1 MNLSSITNYFTNHAA
16 SVLSTGLSS
25 SKAIAAGSANTTQL
39 SPFGQLLS
47 TLQQLQQSNPTQ
59 YQKVTQQISTN
70 LQTAAATDTK
80 SGNTAHAAQLTTLS
94 KDFSTAS
101 QSSQLPNV
109 HDLVAAIGGG
119 HHYLAH
125 ASPAG
130 GSSTG
135 STSPAGTN
143 ATLQQLLASFQS
155 GANQNTST
163 NPMSIIMSTLSG
175 A

>member
-1 MNLSSITNYFTNHAA
+1 MSLSSITNYFTNHAA
-16 SVLSTGLSS
+16 SILNAGLPS
-25 SKAIAAGSANTTQL
+25 SKASAASSANTTGL

-47 TLQQLQQSNPTQ
+47 TLQQLQQSNPAQ
-59 YQKVTQQISTN
+59 YRKVTQQISTN
-70 LQTAAATDTK
+70 LQTAAAADTK
-80 SGNTAHAAQLTTLS
+80 SGHTAQAAELTTLS
-94 KDFSTAS
+94 KDFTAAS
-101 QSSQLPNV
+101 QTSQLPNV
-109 HDLVAAIGGG
+109 HDLVAAIGGA

-125 ASPAG
+125 ASPAS
-130 GSSTG
+130 GSTTG
-135 STSPAGTN
+135 SASSAGAN